1 MITNLGISQMSHIH
15 FTTTNTYRN
24 KILKM
29 GENSKNVLNFGS
41 LAFTNI
47 KNRRFKTK
55 DELEKNIKLNLKKK
69 IF

>member
-1 MITNLGISQMSHIH
+1 MSHIH

-41 LAFTNI
+41 LALPI
-47 KNRRFKTK
+47 LKIEDLKLK
-55 DELEKNIKLNLKKK
+55 MSWKKNIK
-69 IF
+69 